1 MNVNIPN
8 KKFVN
13 TQMEEFKSFL
23 GKRFN
28 DASDAREAKALRY
41 KKGYRYYMALEP
53 MKGENELSGYVE
65 PVVRKA
71 VDKVMPSLLNIFTE
85 NEEQAVI
92 FRPQRTS
99 LPPMV
104 IDAVNRK
111 INDIFLRE
119 NNGYNM
125 LTQAIREALCTGDS
139 FLKVFID
146 EEIIE
151 EEINGDEMPMPIEM
165 LMMLI
170 EADFPDTDI
179 SKMEVR
185 TEKMPDPQTGEEVE
199 MAFLEGSLTLTRI
212 ERKQQVRFVS
222 FDELYPLADSP
233 DIRDTR
239 YICHKMSKSVG
250 ELIEMGFDKEKV
262 MGAKIEDDEGTDLST
277 MDMINGQAELSKDK
291 DDNIYDVMERDV
303 SLYEHYIYT
312 SMLDK
317 KSEIKLY
324 QVFAVNR
331 TDVLEINEV
340 SRIPF
345 VKGVPETLPGSF
357 WGTGFADNLA
367 QYQDY
372 ITGLIRDIYQRGK
385 ANTYHR
391 WFAVKD
397 AYDRQS
403 LLNVSRPGAVVEIQ
417 QAGAVVP
424 LQLPQAPA
432 ELTGILSHI
441 QNSAGE
447 EMMNAVGGSVDPAT
461 INNIAASTMSMAIHN
476 AEMKDK
482 KIAKSLAYTMIR
494 PLFELMYNSI
504 RDENL
509 TFDVDTP
516 EGPQPFQGSQLPER
530 SEFYIDVNTANDDAM
545 QAQQLNNVAQ
555 MVGQL
560 SQMPSTVMTPE
571 NLYNL
576 ASAILKASDI
586 NEVDAY
592 LSNPAA
598 NQPSPEELAM
608 QQQKAMEAEQRQ
620 NDLLD
625 AQVGVAV
632 AQQAKL
638 EVETSEIIKDGDAKR
653 KLEEQKM
660 LLEMERLEIE
670 RFAEDKQA
678 EYNLGKV
685 DVKREE
691 LYAEI
696 ETGRKIG
703 LTQ

>member
-13 TQMEEFKSFL
+13 SQIEGFRTFL
-23 GKRFN
+23 DKRFQ
-28 DASDAREAKALRY
+28 DAIDSREAKALRY
-41 KKGYRYYMALEP
+41 QKGYRYYLALEP
-53 MKGENELSGYVE
+53 VQGANELSGYVE
-65 PVVRKA
+65 PIVRKA

-99 LPPMV
+99 LPVQV
-104 IDAVNRK
+104 IDSVNRK

-119 NNGYNM
+119 NNGYNL
-125 LTQAIREALCTGDS
+125 LTQAIREALCTGDA
-139 FLKVFID
+139 FLKVFI
-146 EEIIE
+146 EEETVE
-151 EEINGDEMPMPIEM
+151 EEINGDDMPMPIEM
-165 LMMLI
+165 VLMLVGN
-170 EADFPDTDI
+170 DFPDTDI
-179 SKMEVR
+179 NKMQIK
-185 TEKMPDPQTGEEVE
+185 TEKMKDPQTGEDIEVP
-199 MAFLEGSLTLTRI
+199 MLEGTLVLKRI
-212 ERKQQVRFVS
+212 ERKQCVNFVS
-222 FDELYPLADSP
+222 FDELYPLADTA
-233 DIRDTR
+233 DLRDTR
-239 YICHKMSKSVG
+239 YICHKIKKSVG
-250 ELIEMGFDKEKV
+250 DLVAMGFDKETV
-262 MGAKIEDDEGTDLST
+262 LGAKIEEDEGSDLST
-277 MDMINGQAELSKDK
+277 MDMINNGVNKKIEENDLIDP
-291 DDNIYDVMERDV
+291 MEREV
-303 SLYEHYIYT
+303 SLYEHYIYS

-317 KSEIKLY
+317 KSETKLY
-324 QVFAVNR
+324 QVFAINR
-331 TDVLEINEV
+331 DEILEINEV
-340 SRIPF
+340 ARIPF
-345 VKGVPETLPGSF
+345 VKGVPESIPGSF
-357 WGTGFADNLA
+357 WGTGFADTLA

-372 ITGLIRDIYQRGK
+372 ASGIIRDIYQRGK
-385 ANTYHR
+385 QNTYPR
-391 WFAVKD
+391 WMALKD
-397 AYDRQS
+397 GYDRQS
-403 LLNVSRPGAVVEIQ
+403 LLNSSRPGAVVEISQPGALSPLPVHQVAPELQGMLTLIQ
-417 QAGAVVP
+417 Q
-424 LQLPQAPA
+424 
-432 ELTGILSHI
+432 
-441 QNSAGE
+441 SAGE

-509 TFDVDTP
+509 TVEVDTP

-560 SQMPSTVMTPE
+560 SQMPSSVMTPE

-586 NEVDAY
+586 NEVDMY
-592 LSNPAA
+592 LSNPAM
-598 NQPSPEELAM
+598 NQPSPEEMAM
-608 QQQKAMEAEQRQ
+608 QQQQAMEAQQRQ
-620 NDLLD
+620 NDLMD

-638 EVETSEIIKDGDAKR
+638 EVETSELIKDGDAKR

-685 DVKREE
+685 EVKRDE
-691 LYAEI
+691 LNAEI
-696 ETGRKIG
+696 QTGRKIG